1 MATEPMSVRR
11 SSAFETSS
19 DSSTASLPRSRIIL
33 HSVTAG
39 ENPRTLK
46 RSWTEQARRL
56 GASLTL
62 KLVGLVGIFIA
73 LPIVLYSQFE
83 SADRQM
89 RELVTRAVQDRSK
102 LIGHALAPVLRTL
115 EPGGDGVLNAEL
127 AKFASD
133 GTVLRLM
140 VQPVSPTGE
149 VQPDNG
155 FYFMASAPEIKA
167 EEVAPELDELAR
179 RGILKKLSD
188 ACMGD
193 ASEELRYRQPNGTV
207 ELLTSIIPI
216 KTARG
221 CWVLTS
227 THTTSEF
234 LNTSIGRPYWET
246 RAVRVAAGIYLV
258 LAILAMLA
266 AVSIFL
272 SLRRFREV
280 ADEIGQGRIGD
291 YAFSQRNIVPELSS
305 VARDFDKLVLDL
317 KHLSQQI
324 RQSAEDNAHSFKTPL
339 AAIQSSLSPVRKSVP
354 LEDQRARRALEIID
368 SSLARLLALVNAA
381 QRFDTGTADLI
392 EAPRVPTNLTQLVGE
407 ATLNVREI
415 MASRDIRLIRRLDD
429 AVTVRSAKGMLETV
443 LQNIL
448 ENAISFS
455 PRGATLIITLTQDH
469 DSVEL
474 QIDDEGPGI
483 PAEKIERMFERYFSS
498 RPNQASEAGR
508 PPHSGLGLWIVRRN
522 VEALGGEVRASNRVG
537 GGLSVAVVLPR
548 IND

>member
-1 MATEPMSVRR
+1 M
-11 SSAFETSS
+11 
-19 DSSTASLPRSRIIL
+19 
-33 HSVTAG
+33 
-39 ENPRTLK
+39 
-46 RSWTEQARRL
+46 
-56 GASLTL
+56 
-62 KLVGLVGIFIA
+62 VGIFIA

-89 RELVTRAVQDRSK
+89 SDLVTRAIQDRSK
-102 LIGHALAPVLRTL
+102 LIGHALVPVLRAA
-115 EPGGDGVLNAEL
+115 EPTDNRTLNAEL
-127 AKFASD
+127 GKFTSD
-133 GTVLRLM
+133 GTVLKLM
-140 VQPVSPTGE
+140 LQPPAAPGE
-149 VQPDNG
+149 AENTAS
-155 FYFMASAPEIKA
+155 FYFVASAPPIRA
-167 EEVAPELDELAR
+167 DEVAPELDELSR
-179 RGILKKLSD
+179 RGILKRLSD

-246 RAVRVAAGIYLV
+246 RAVRVAAAIYLV

-339 AAIQSSLSPVRKSVP
+339 AAIQSSLSPVRRAVG
-354 LEDQRARRALEIID
+354 LEELRARRALEIID

-381 QRFDTGTADLI
+381 QRFDNSTADLI

-407 ATLNVREI
+407 ATLNFREI
-415 MASRDIRLIRRLDD
+415 MASRDIHLIRRLDD
-429 AVTVRSAKGMLETV
+429 GVVVRSAKGMLETA

-455 PRGATLIITLTQDH
+455 PRTGTITVTLSQDH
-469 DSVEL
+469 DTVQL
-474 QIDDEGPGI
+474 QVDDEGPGI
-483 PAEKIERMFERYFSS
+483 RPTRSSTSSSATSPPVPTSRAS
-498 RPNQASEAGR
+498 RPPAAFRPRPLDGAAQRRGAGR
-508 PPHSGLGLWIVRRN
+508 RAARLQPQQRRPHDRDPAAAW
-522 VEALGGEVRASNRVG
+522 
-537 GGLSVAVVLPR
+537 
-548 IND
+548 

>member
-1 MATEPMSVRR
+1 
-11 SSAFETSS
+11 
-19 DSSTASLPRSRIIL
+19 
-33 HSVTAG
+33 
-39 ENPRTLK
+39 
-46 RSWTEQARRL
+46 
-56 GASLTL
+56 
-62 KLVGLVGIFIA
+62 
-73 LPIVLYSQFE
+73 
-83 SADRQM
+83 M
-89 RELVTRAVQDRSK
+89 RDLVTRAIQDRSK
-102 LIGHALAPVLRTL
+102 LIGHALAPVLRAV
-115 EPGGDGVLNAEL
+115 EPADDRTLNAEL
-127 AKFASD
+127 GKFSSD
-133 GTVLRLM
+133 GTVLKLM
-140 VQPVSPTGE
+140 LQPPAPPGE
-149 VQPDNG
+149 AANTAG
-155 FYFMASAPEIKA
+155 FFFVASAPPIKA
-167 EEVAPELDELAR
+167 DEVTPELDELSR
-179 RGILKKLSD
+179 RGILKRLSD

-193 ASEELRYRQPNGTV
+193 ASEELRYRQPDGTV

-216 KTARG
+216 KTVRG

-266 AVSIFL
+266 AISIFL

-339 AAIQSSLSPVRKSVP
+339 AAIQSSLSPVRKAVAI
-354 LEDQRARRALEIID
+354 EDQRARRALEIID
-368 SSLARLLALVNAA
+368 SSLARLLGLVNAA
-381 QRFDTGTADLI
+381 QRFDQSTADLI

-407 ATLNVREI
+407 ATLNFREI

-429 AVTVRSAKGMLETV
+429 AVMVRSAKGMLETV

-455 PRGATLIITLTQDH
+455 PRAGTIIITLSQDH
-469 DSVEL
+469 NTVEL
-474 QIDDEGPGI
+474 QVDDEGPGI
-483 PAEKIERMFERYFSS
+483 PPDKIERIFERYFSS
-498 RPNQASEAGR
+498 RPTQPSEPGR
-508 PPHSGLGLWIVRRN
+508 PPHSGLGLWMVRRN
-522 VEALGGEVRASNRVG
+522 VEALGGEVRASNRIG
-537 GGLSVAVVLPR
+537 GGLSIAVVLPR
-548 IND
+548 DGD